1 MTNFSQML
9 KQAQEMQ
16 DKIARLQGELADLR
30 VEGVAGAG
38 LVKVELN
45 GKGLMTGLSIA
56 PELFD
61 REEAE
66 VVEDLIVAAHNQAKA
81 KSENLAQA
89 EMAKLTDGLQLPPGL
104 KLPF

>member
-1 MTNFSQML
+1 MTNLSQML
-9 KQAQEMQ
+9 RQAQEMQ

-30 VEGVAGAG
+30 IEGVAGAG

-45 GKGLMTGLSIA
+45 GTGLMTGLLIA

-81 KSENLAQA
+81 RSEELARA
-89 EMAKLTDGLQLPPGL
+89 EMAKLTGGLQLPSGL

>member
-1 MTNFSQML
+1 MTNLSEML

-16 DKIARLQGELADLR
+16 EKVARMQAELGKLK
-30 VEGVAGAG
+30 VEGTAGAG
-38 LVKVELN
+38 LVTLELN
-45 GKGLMTGLSIA
+45 GKGVMTGLKIA

-66 VVEDLIVAAHNQAKA
+66 VVEDLIIAAHNDAKA
-81 KSENLAQA
+81 KSEKLMHD
-89 EMAKLTDGLQLPPGL
+89 EMAKLTGGLQLPPGL